1 MAPAMRTE
9 TILGHSPELEA
20 VLRAAQL
27 VAKADCPVLIL
38 GESGTGKEEL
48 ARMLHRLSPRS
59 GRPFVAVNCGAL
71 PAELAESELFGHRR
85 GAFTGADRDHPG
97 FVGAAEGGTLFL
109 DEIGDLPLALQPKL
123 LRFLEHGERQALG
136 DPRARRADVR
146 VLAATHRD
154 LHAASDQGSFRRD
167 LFYRL
172 HVVPLE
178 LPPLRLRGNDVLL
191 LAEHFLAEFARTHQA
206 AAPRLSR
213 SARRALLAHPWL
225 GNVRELR
232 HLCERLALLL
242 PGQMLGP
249 ENLGLRHGSGA
260 RQTLSAET
268 GSLVQLPA
276 EGLEFEALEH
286 DLLRQAM
293 ERTRGCKARA
303 ARLLGLSRNTL
314 LYRLKKHA
322 IEG

>member
-1 MAPAMRTE
+1 MATAMHTE
-9 TILGHSPELEA
+9 TMLGQSPELEA

-27 VAKADCPVLIL
+27 VAKADCTVLIL

-59 GRPFVAVNCGAL
+59 GGPFVAVNCGAL

-123 LRFLEHGERQALG
+123 LRFLEHGERQPLG
-136 DPRARRADVR
+136 DPHPRPADVR

-154 LHAASDQGSFRRD
+154 LHAACDQGSFRRD

-191 LAEHFLAEFARTHQA
+191 LAEHFLAESAQTHQTP
-206 AAPRLSR
+206 APSLTR
-213 SARRALLAHPWL
+213 SARRALLTHPWP

-232 HLCERLALLL
+232 HLCERVVLLL
-242 PGQMLGP
+242 PGQSLGP
-249 ENLGLRHGSGA
+249 ENLGFAHRTPTQHPPP
-260 RQTLSAET
+260 EP
-268 GSLVQLPA
+268 GSLMRLPA
-276 EGLEFEALEH
+276 DGLELEALEH

-293 ERTRGCKARA
+293 DRTRGCKARA

>member
-1 MAPAMRTE
+1 MHTE
-9 TILGHSPELEA
+9 TILGQAPELEA

-48 ARMLHRLSPRS
+48 ARRLHRLSPRS
-59 GRPFVAVNCGAL
+59 SGPFVAVNCGAL

-85 GAFTGADRDHPG
+85 GAFTGADRDYPG

-136 DPRARRADVR
+136 DPHPRATDVR

-154 LHAASDQGSFRRD
+154 LHQACDEGFFRRD

-178 LPPLRLRGNDVLL
+178 LPPLRQRGNDVLL
-191 LAEHFLAEFARTHQA
+191 LAEHFLNQLARAHKVP
-206 AAPRLSR
+206 APQLNRW
-213 SARRALLAHPWL
+213 ARKALLAHRWP

-232 HLCERLALLL
+232 HLCERVVLLL
-242 PGQMLGP
+242 PGQLLGP
-249 ENLGLRHGSGA
+249 ENLGFAPRAADKPS
-260 RQTLSAET
+260 SPES
-268 GSLVQLPA
+268 GSLVRLP
-276 EGLEFEALEH
+276 EDGLEFEALEH

-293 ERTRGCKARA
+293 DRACGCKARA
-303 ARLLGLSRNTL
+303 ARLLGLSRDTL

-322 IEG
+322 IES

>member
-1 MAPAMRTE
+1 MQANQ
-9 TILGHSPELEA
+9 ILGESPELQA

-27 VAKADCPVLIL
+27 VSKADCPVLIL

-48 ARMLHRLSPRS
+48 ARTLHRLSPRAA
-59 GRPFVAVNCGAL
+59 GPFIPVNCGAL
-71 PAELAESELFGHRR
+71 PSELAESELFGHRR

-109 DEIGDLPLALQPKL
+109 DEIGDLPLSLQPKL
-123 LRFLEHGERQALG
+123 LRFLERGERQPLG
-136 DPRARRADVR
+136 EPRARAVDVR

-154 LHAASDQGSFRRD
+154 LHAASDQGLFRRD

-191 LAEHFLAEFARTHQA
+191 LADHFLTELASMHGRAS
-206 AAPRLSR
+206 PRLTR
-213 SARRALLAHPWL
+213 PARRALLAHRWP

-232 HLCERLALLL
+232 HLCERLVLLL
-242 PGQMLGP
+242 PGQLLGP
-249 ENLGLRHGSGA
+249 ENLGLTVRAPCNAAGRAG
-260 RQTLSAET
+260 L
-268 GSLVQLPA
+268 LQLPA

-293 ERTRGCKARA
+293 EQARGCKARA

-322 IEG
+322 IDG

>member
-1 MAPAMRTE
+1 MVPVMHTQN
-9 TILGHSPELEA
+9 ILGQSPELET
-20 VLRAAQL
+20 VLRAAQM
-27 VAKADCPVLIL
+27 VSKADCPVLIL

-48 ARMLHRLSPRS
+48 ARLLHRLSPRAE
-59 GRPFVAVNCGAL
+59 GPFIVVNCGAL

-85 GAFTGADRDHPG
+85 GAFTGADRDQPG

-109 DEIGDLPLALQPKL
+109 DEIGDLPLSLQPKL
-123 LRFLEHGERQALG
+123 LRFLERSERQPLG
-136 DPRARRADVR
+136 DPCVHKANVR
-146 VLAATHRD
+146 VLTATHRD
-154 LHAASDQGSFRRD
+154 LHAASDQGAFRRD

-191 LAEHFLAEFARTHQA
+191 LAEHFFAEFARTYDA
-206 AAPRLSR
+206 PAPRLDR
-213 SARRALLAHPWL
+213 SARRALLAHSWP

-232 HLCERLALLL
+232 NLCERLVLLL
-242 PGQMLGP
+242 PGKLLGA
-249 ENLGLRHGSGA
+249 ENLSLERTSRADPSPSDDPGN
-260 RQTLSAET
+260 
-268 GSLVQLPA
+268 LVQLPA
-276 EGLEFEALEH
+276 EGIELEALEH

-293 ERTRGCKARA
+293 QRTCGCKARA

>member
-1 MAPAMRTE
+1 MHAD
-9 TILGHSPELEA
+9 TILGRSPELEA

-48 ARMLHRLSPRS
+48 ARVLHRSSPRS
-59 GRPFVAVNCGAL
+59 AGPFIAVNCGAL

-85 GAFTGADRDHPG
+85 GAFTGAERDHPG

-109 DEIGDLPLALQPKL
+109 DEIGDLPLPLQPKL
-123 LRFLEHGERQALG
+123 LRFLERGERQPLG
-136 DPRARRADVR
+136 EPRAKVANVR

-154 LHAASDQGSFRRD
+154 LHVATDQGLFRRD

-178 LPPLRLRGNDVLL
+178 LPPLRVRGRDVLL
-191 LAEHFLAEFARTHQA
+191 LADHFLSQFAGMHGTDP
-206 AAPRLSR
+206 PRLNPA
-213 SARRALLAHPWL
+213 ARRALLSHAWP

-232 HLCERLALLL
+232 HLCERLVLLL
-242 PGQMLGP
+242 PGQLLGP
-249 ENLGLRHGSGA
+249 ENLGLYRGA
-260 RQTLSAET
+260 GAVAASARGCT
-268 GSLVQLPA
+268 GLVRLPA
-276 EGLEFEALEH
+276 EGLELAALEH

-293 ERTRGCKARA
+293 ERTRGCKAKA

-314 LYRLKKHA
+314 LYRLKKYA
-322 IEG
+322 IEA

>member
-1 MAPAMRTE
+1 MQANP
-9 TILGHSPELEA
+9 ILGESPELQA

-48 ARMLHRLSPRS
+48 ARRLHRFSPRAD
-59 GRPFVAVNCGAL
+59 GPFVAVNCGAL

-97 FVGAAEGGTLFL
+97 FVGAAENGTLFL
-109 DEIGDLPLALQPKL
+109 DEIGDLPLSLQPKL
-123 LRFLEHGERQALG
+123 LRFLELGERQALG
-136 DPRARRADVR
+136 EPRARSANVR

-154 LHAASDQGSFRRD
+154 LHDAVDQGLFRRD

-191 LAEHFLAEFARTHQA
+191 LADQFLAEFASTHHA
-206 AAPRLSR
+206 VPPRLDRAARQALR
-213 SARRALLAHPWL
+213 SYSWP

-232 HLCERLALLL
+232 HLCERLVLLL
-242 PGQMLGP
+242 PGQLLGP
-249 ENLGLRHGSGA
+249 ENLGLRTGRSAAVDVGAPASG
-260 RQTLSAET
+260 
-268 GSLVQLPA
+268 LVELPA

-293 ERTRGCKARA
+293 ARARGCKARA

>member
-1 MAPAMRTE
+1 MHTNP
-9 TILGHSPELEA
+9 ILGESPELQA

-27 VAKADCPVLIL
+27 VSKADCPVLIL

-48 ARMLHRLSPRS
+48 ARTLHRLSPRAA
-59 GRPFVAVNCGAL
+59 GPFIPVNCGAL
-71 PAELAESELFGHRR
+71 PSELAESELFGHRR

-109 DEIGDLPLALQPKL
+109 DEIGDLPLSLQPKL
-123 LRFLEHGERQALG
+123 LRFLERGERQPLG
-136 DPRARRADVR
+136 EPRARAADVR

-154 LHAASDQGSFRRD
+154 LHEASDQGLFRRD

-191 LAEHFLAEFARTHQA
+191 LADHFLVELARTHGQA
-206 AAPRLSR
+206 PPRLTR
-213 SARRALLAHPWL
+213 PARRALLAHRWP

-232 HLCERLALLL
+232 HLCERLVLLL
-242 PGQMLGP
+242 PGQLLGP
-249 ENLGLRHGSGA
+249 ENLGLTA
-260 RQTLSAET
+260 RTPFASAARA
-268 GSLVQLPA
+268 GLLQLPA

-293 ERTRGCKARA
+293 AQARGCKARA

-322 IEG
+322 IDG

>member
-1 MAPAMRTE
+1 MHTE
-9 TILGHSPELEA
+9 NILGQSPELET
-20 VLRAAQL
+20 VLRAAQM
-27 VAKADCPVLIL
+27 VSKADCPVLIL

-59 GRPFVAVNCGAL
+59 GGPFIAVNCGAL
-71 PAELAESELFGHRR
+71 PLELAESELFGHRR

-109 DEIGDLPLALQPKL
+109 DEIGDLPLTLQPKL
-123 LRFLEHGERQALG
+123 LRFLERSERQPLG
-136 DPRARRADVR
+136 DPCVRKANVR
-146 VLAATHRD
+146 VLTATHRD
-154 LHAASDQGSFRRD
+154 LHAASDEGSFRRD

-191 LAEHFLAEFARTHQA
+191 LAEHFLAEFGRTHGA
-206 AAPRLSR
+206 IAPRLDR
-213 SARRALLAHPWL
+213 SARRALLAHPWP

-232 HLCERLALLL
+232 HLCERLVLLL
-242 PGQMLGP
+242 PGQVLGA
-249 ENLGLRHGSGA
+249 ENLGLRHASGA
-260 RQTLSAET
+260 DPMPPGRP
-268 GSLVQLPA
+268 GNLVQLPA
-276 EGLEFEALEH
+276 EGLELEALEH

-293 ERTRGCKARA
+293 QRTRGCKARA

>member
-1 MAPAMRTE
+1 MHTNP
-9 TILGHSPELEA
+9 ILGDSPELQA

-27 VAKADCPVLIL
+27 VSKADCPVLIL

-48 ARMLHRLSPRS
+48 ARTLHRLSPRAA
-59 GRPFVAVNCGAL
+59 GPFIPVNCGAL

-109 DEIGDLPLALQPKL
+109 DEIGDLPLSLQPKL
-123 LRFLEHGERQALG
+123 LRFLDRAERQPLG
-136 DPRARRADVR
+136 EPRARPANVR

-154 LHAASDQGSFRRD
+154 LHEASDQGLFRRD

-178 LPPLRLRGNDVLL
+178 LPPLRLRENDVLL
-191 LAEHFLAEFARTHQA
+191 LADHFLAELAVTYGQA
-206 AAPRLSR
+206 PPRLTR
-213 SARRALLAHPWL
+213 PARRALLAHRWP

-232 HLCERLALLL
+232 HLCERLVLLL
-242 PGQMLGP
+242 PGQLLGP
-249 ENLGLRHGSGA
+249 ENLGLTTTRTPFSPAATAG
-260 RQTLSAET
+260 L
-268 GSLVQLPA
+268 LQLPA

-293 ERTRGCKARA
+293 AQARGCKARA

-322 IEG
+322 IDG

>member
-1 MAPAMRTE
+1 MQANQ
-9 TILGHSPELEA
+9 ILGDSPELQA

-27 VAKADCPVLIL
+27 VSKADCPVLIL

-48 ARMLHRLSPRS
+48 ARTLHRLSPRAA
-59 GRPFVAVNCGAL
+59 GPFIPVNCGAL
-71 PAELAESELFGHRR
+71 PSELAESELFGHRR

-109 DEIGDLPLALQPKL
+109 DEIGDLPLSLQPKL
-123 LRFLEHGERQALG
+123 LRFLERGERQPLG
-136 DPRARRADVR
+136 EPRARAVDVR

-154 LHAASDQGSFRRD
+154 LHAASDQGLFRRD

-191 LAEHFLAEFARTHQA
+191 LADHFLTELASTHGRA
-206 AAPRLSR
+206 SPRLTR
-213 SARRALLAHPWL
+213 AARRALLAHRWP

-232 HLCERLALLL
+232 HLCERLVLLL
-242 PGQMLGP
+242 PGQLLGP
-249 ENLGLRHGSGA
+249 ENLGLTVRAPCNASGRA
-260 RQTLSAET
+260 GL
-268 GSLVQLPA
+268 LQLPA
-276 EGLEFEALEH
+276 DGLEFEALEH

-293 ERTRGCKARA
+293 EQARGCKARA

-322 IEG
+322 IDG

>member
-1 MAPAMRTE
+1 MQP
-9 TILGHSPELEA
+9 ILGNSPELQA

-27 VAKADCPVLIL
+27 VSKADCPVLIL
-38 GESGTGKEEL
+38 GESGTGKEGL
-48 ARMLHRLSPRS
+48 ARSLHQLSPRAS
-59 GRPFVAVNCGAL
+59 GPFIPVNCGAL
-71 PAELAESELFGHRR
+71 PSELAESELFGHRR

-109 DEIGDLPLALQPKL
+109 DEIGDLPLSLQPKL
-123 LRFLEHGERQALG
+123 LRFLERGERQPLG
-136 DPRARRADVR
+136 EPRARAVNVR

-154 LHAASDQGSFRRD
+154 LHAASDQGLFRRD

-191 LAEHFLAEFARTHQA
+191 LADHFLAELASTHGQA
-206 AAPRLSR
+206 PPRLTR
-213 SARRALLAHPWL
+213 PARRALLAYCWP

-232 HLCERLALLL
+232 HLCERLVLLL
-242 PGQMLGP
+242 PGQLLGP
-249 ENLGLRHGSGA
+249 ENLGLAARTPRHPAVG
-260 RQTLSAET
+260 T
-268 GSLVQLPA
+268 GLLQLPA

-293 ERTRGCKARA
+293 AQARGCKARA

-322 IEG
+322 IDG

>member
-1 MAPAMRTE
+1 MQANP
-9 TILGHSPELEA
+9 ILGESPELQA
-20 VLRAAQL
+20 VYRAAQL
-27 VAKADCPVLIL
+27 VSKADCPVLIL

-48 ARMLHRLSPRS
+48 ARSLHRLSPRAA
-59 GRPFVAVNCGAL
+59 GPFIPVNCGAL
-71 PAELAESELFGHRR
+71 PSELAESELFGHRR

-109 DEIGDLPLALQPKL
+109 DEIGDLPLSLQPKL
-123 LRFLEHGERQALG
+123 LRFLERGERQPLG
-136 DPRARRADVR
+136 EPRARAADVR

-154 LHAASDQGSFRRD
+154 LHEASDQGLFRRD

-191 LAEHFLAEFARTHQA
+191 LADHFLTELAGTHGRT
-206 AAPRLSR
+206 APRLSR
-213 SARRALLAHPWL
+213 AARRALLAHRWP

-232 HLCERLALLL
+232 HLCERLVLLL
-242 PGQMLGP
+242 PGQLLGP
-249 ENLGLRHGSGA
+249 ENLGLATRAPLNTAAGA
-260 RQTLSAET
+260 GL
-268 GSLVQLPA
+268 LQLPA

-293 ERTRGCKARA
+293 EQAKGCKARA

-322 IEG
+322 IDC

>member
-1 MAPAMRTE
+1 MVPVMHTE
-9 TILGHSPELEA
+9 NILGQSPELET
-20 VLRAAQL
+20 VLRAAQM
-27 VAKADCPVLIL
+27 VSKADCPVLIL

-59 GRPFVAVNCGAL
+59 GGPFIAVNCGAL
-71 PAELAESELFGHRR
+71 PSELAESELFGHRR

-109 DEIGDLPLALQPKL
+109 DEIGDLPLSLQPKL
-123 LRFLEHGERQALG
+123 LRFLERSERQPIG
-136 DPRARRADVR
+136 DPCARKANVR
-146 VLAATHRD
+146 VLTATHRD
-154 LHAASDQGSFRRD
+154 LHAASDKGSFRRD

-191 LAEHFLAEFARTHQA
+191 LTEHFLAEFAQTYGA
-206 AAPRLSR
+206 IAPRLDR
-213 SARRALLAHPWL
+213 SARRALLAHPWP

-232 HLCERLALLL
+232 HLCERLVLLL
-242 PGQMLGP
+242 PGQVLGA
-249 ENLGLRHGSGA
+249 ENLGLRHAYGA
-260 RQTLSAET
+260 DPTPPGRT
-268 GSLVQLPA
+268 GNLVQLPV
-276 EGLEFEALEH
+276 EGLELEALEH

-293 ERTRGCKARA
+293 QRTRGCKARA

>member
-1 MAPAMRTE
+1 MQANP
-9 TILGHSPELEA
+9 ILGESPELQA

-48 ARMLHRLSPRS
+48 ARRLHRFSPRAD
-59 GRPFVAVNCGAL
+59 GPFVAVNCGAL

-109 DEIGDLPLALQPKL
+109 DEIGDLPLPLQPKL
-123 LRFLEHGERQALG
+123 LRFLERGERQALG
-136 DPRARRADVR
+136 ESRARTANVR

-154 LHAASDQGSFRRD
+154 LHDAADQGLFRRD

-178 LPPLRLRGNDVLL
+178 LPPLRLRGSDVLL
-191 LAEHFLAEFARTHQA
+191 LADHFLAEFARAHDA
-206 AAPRLSR
+206 SAPRLNRAARQALR
-213 SARRALLAHPWL
+213 SHSWP

-232 HLCERLALLL
+232 HLCERLVLLL
-242 PGQMLGP
+242 PGQLLGP
-249 ENLGLRHGSGA
+249 ENLGLRAGQAAPADRRGTPSG
-260 RQTLSAET
+260 
-268 GSLVQLPA
+268 LVELPV

-293 ERTRGCKARA
+293 ERARGCKARA

>member
-1 MAPAMRTE
+1 MQERPL
-9 TILGHSPELEA
+9 LGESPELQA

-27 VAKADCPVLIL
+27 VAKADCPVLVL

-48 ARMLHRLSPRS
+48 ARMLHRLSPRAD
-59 GRPFVAVNCGAL
+59 GPFIAVNCGAL
-71 PAELAESELFGHRR
+71 PSELAESELFGHRR

-109 DEIGDLPLALQPKL
+109 DEIGDLPLSLQPKL
-123 LRFLEHGERQALG
+123 LRFLESGERQPLG
-136 DPRARRADVR
+136 DAHSRSANVR

-154 LHAASDQGSFRRD
+154 LHEASDQGHFRRD

-178 LPPLRLRGNDVLL
+178 LPPLRLRGRDALL
-191 LAEHFLAEFARTHQA
+191 LADHFLKELADNYQTDP
-206 AAPRLSR
+206 PRLNPQ
-213 SARRALLAHPWL
+213 ARRALLEHRWP

-232 HLCERLALLL
+232 HLCERLVLLL
-242 PGQMLGP
+242 PGQFLGP
-249 ENLGLRHGSGA
+249 ENLGLKAAPWSRKGPED
-260 RQTLSAET
+260 R
-268 GSLVQLPA
+268 LVQLPA
-276 EGLEFEALEH
+276 QGLEFEALEH

-293 ERTRGCKARA
+293 VQARGCKAQA

-322 IEG
+322 IDC

>member
-1 MAPAMRTE
+1 MEAHP
-9 TILGHSPELEA
+9 ILGKSPELQA

-27 VAKADCPVLIL
+27 VAKADCPVLVL
-38 GESGTGKEEL
+38 GESGTGKEGL
-48 ARMLHRLSPRS
+48 ARTLHRLSPRAS
-59 GRPFVAVNCGAL
+59 GPFIAVNCGAL
-71 PAELAESELFGHRR
+71 PSELAESELFGHRR

-109 DEIGDLPLALQPKL
+109 DEIGDLPLSLQPKL
-123 LRFLEHGERQALG
+123 LRFLERGERQPLG
-136 DPRARRADVR
+136 DAQPRAADVR

-154 LHAASDQGSFRRD
+154 LHEASDQGHFRRD

-178 LPPLRLRGNDVLL
+178 LPPLRLRGRDVLL
-191 LAEHFLAEFARTHQA
+191 LADHFLNELADTYQTEP
-206 AAPRLSR
+206 PRLTPQ
-213 SARRALLAHPWL
+213 ARRALLDYHWP

-232 HLCERLALLL
+232 HLCERLVLLL
-242 PGQMLGP
+242 PGQLLGS
-249 ENLGLRHGSGA
+249 ENLGLRASPRSGGSPQDG
-260 RQTLSAET
+260 
-268 GSLVQLPA
+268 LVRLPA

-293 ERTRGCKARA
+293 VQARGCKAQA

-322 IEG
+322 IDC